1 MVLLKEEIQANE
13 GCVRR
18 DPVAWPAPLP
28 ALPSQMG
35 EGTRG
40 RSPRSNWYEPVKRV
54 ADFVLAF
61 LLLTLT
67 APVVFLAGLVVKLT
81 SRGPV
86 FYSQVRLGRNGR
98 RYILYKIRTMIHNCE
113 RLTGPRWAT
122 PDDPRVTPV
131 GRFLRCS
138 HLDELPQLWNV
149 LRGEMSLVGPRPERP
164 EIVGHLERAI
174 PHYRDRL
181 LVRPGLSGLSQV
193 HLPPDNDLESVRR
206 KLAHDLFY
214 VRKRN
219 FWLDLRIMLSTA
231 LFLIGIP
238 FAVSRRLFR
247 LPSGATVE
255 RVYKSWAARPEVEPR
270 LPARPDP
277 VCETWPPKTR
287 PAARKTPTA
296 APTVKAERPIRSRP
310 LDSRLPVDEPKLDQA
325 TTHQENADSAARL
338 SRFS

>member
-1 MVLLKEEIQANE
+1 MVALKEEIQANGQATPAGSQRTHPSLPRSRGHSRPRE
-13 GCVRR
+13 SAPVPARP
-18 DPVAWPAPLP
+18 DPVCETWPPKTRPAPPLP
-28 ALPSQMG
+28 ALPSQIG

-122 PDDPRVTPV
+122 ADDPRVTPV

-164 EIVGHLERAI
+164 EFVCHLQQAL
-174 PHYRDRL
+174 PHYGDRL
-181 LVRPGLSGLSQV
+181 LVRPGLTGLGQV
-193 HLPPDNDLESVRR
+193 QLPPDSDLGSVRR
-206 KLAHDLFY
+206 KLAYDLFY
-214 VRKRN
+214 VRKHN

-247 LPSGATVE
+247 LPGGETVE
-255 RVYKSWAARPEVEPR
+255 RVYKSWAARSEVEPR
-270 LPARPDP
+270 LQPA
-277 VCETWPPKTR
+277 
-287 PAARKTPTA
+287 
-296 APTVKAERPIRSRP
+296 
-310 LDSRLPVDEPKLDQA
+310 
-325 TTHQENADSAARL
+325 
-338 SRFS
+338 